1 MNICVLPLGV
11 WGAQIGVSPNII
23 SPKQRGNFDP
33 PPLKWSGLRYVFD
46 IKEDCNGKEAF
57 AGAHDCDTPVAELD
71 GSGLLLWGSHT
82 RRPSDSGN
90 KWRVEASQKGKLGTG
105 PVPVKVL
112 IALVIAWCLLVT
124 KLALRAMQSWAK
136 MRQPSGEMNALPPR
150 PGI

>member
-1 MNICVLPLGV
+1 MARKRSRARMIATRQLRSLMAVGFFFGGRIPGVLATAGT
-11 WGAQIGVSPNII
+11 
-23 SPKQRGNFDP
+23 
-33 PPLKWSGLRYVFD
+33 
-46 IKEDCNGKEAF
+46 NGE
-57 AGAHDCDTPVAELD
+57 
-71 GSGLLLWGSHT
+71 S
-82 RRPSDSGN
+82 RPC
-90 KWRVEASQKGKLGTG
+90 QKGKLGTG